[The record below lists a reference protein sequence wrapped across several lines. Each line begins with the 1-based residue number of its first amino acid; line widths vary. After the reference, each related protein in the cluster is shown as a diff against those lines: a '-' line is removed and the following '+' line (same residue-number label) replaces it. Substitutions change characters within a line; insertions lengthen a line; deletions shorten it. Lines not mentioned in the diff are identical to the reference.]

1 MRKRLSKVILTVLFC
16 FVFVGCLQNLTMEQ
30 KVPRILKVELK
41 SMLGQPDLVI
51 VDVRLDEEWEK
62 AELKIK
68 GAVRENPERA
78 VKSWAEKYP
87 RDKTIVFYC
96 D

>member
-1 MRKRLSKVILTVLFC
+1 
-16 FVFVGCLQNLTMEQ
+16 MEQ